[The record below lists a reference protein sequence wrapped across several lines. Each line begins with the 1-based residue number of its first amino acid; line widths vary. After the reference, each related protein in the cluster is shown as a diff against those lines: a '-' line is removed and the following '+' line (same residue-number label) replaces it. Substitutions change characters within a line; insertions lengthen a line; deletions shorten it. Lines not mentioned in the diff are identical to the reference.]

1 MGPVASK
8 VLFEND
14 RVKIW
19 NLIVEP
25 HTHQN
30 WHHHPRDYVT
40 ICVAHGEDAIGVE
53 YESGETGP
61 FPSKVGT
68 WWYHGDGQAGPSGH
82 RIHRVVN
89 NTDKRY
95 TNVLVELKD

>member
-61 FPSKVGT
+61 FPSKVGDVVVPRRRPGGPQRAP
-68 WWYHGDGQAGPSGH
+68 HPPRGQQHGQALHQRSG
-82 RIHRVVN
+82 
-89 NTDKRY
+89 
-95 TNVLVELKD
+95 